1 MFQGLEMKVDD
12 VKSHLRDVNFNKQRI
27 IKVETPL
34 PGDHFKITL
43 EDINGKLD
51 YRTINKINLN
61 ELRDV
66 DKFIVSN
73 YYDATNELLEELNEL
88 YDFNLRLDDIV
99 VEPITSKEFILRFKD
114 TSLYVGNLKV
124 EMRPKTESIIR
135 MVDGQFESVM
145 KLKSLDSDPKYLTRH
160 LSFDYLREFL
170 KGLQLADSLSSTLTN
185 GVLASLPDWDC
196 VPELREKNIYG
207 ALVSYNGP
215 HNLTTKPED
224 MVLKLKLNPKYC
236 RSYTGELELYY

>member
-27 IKVETPL
+27 VNIETPP
-34 PGDHFKITL
+34 PGDHFKVTL

-51 YRTINKINLN
+51 HRIINKINLG

-73 YYDATNELLEELNEL
+73 YYDTTNELLEELNEL

-99 VEPITSKEFILRFKD
+99 IEPITSKEFVLKFKD
-114 TSLYVGNLKV
+114 TSLYTGDLKV

-135 MVDGQFESVM
+135 MMDGQFESVI
-145 KLKSLDSDPKYLTRH
+145 KLKTVDSDPKYLTRH
-160 LSFDYLREFL
+160 LSFDYLRESL
-170 KGLQLADSLSSTLTN
+170 KELQLADSLSTQLIN
-185 GVLASLPDWDC
+185 GVLASLPDWEC
-196 VPELREKNIYG
+196 VPELREKNLYG
-207 ALVSYNGP
+207 ALVSYNGS
-215 HNLTTKPED
+215 HDLKTKPET

-236 RSYTGELELYY
+236 RSYSGELELYY